1 MKSYL
6 LLLLLIGQFRISN
19 AQNSKS
25 GAKAVKED
33 TLRLVQASC
42 GQCQFK
48 MEDKGCDLAIRMKG
62 QTYIV
67 DGTNIDD
74 HGDAHAKDGFC
85 QKIRMAEVKGKI
97 IYKHFVAT
105 YFKLLPETSKTN

>member
-6 LLLLLIGQFRISN
+6 FFLFLILPFSILN
-19 AQNSKS
+19 AQTSKS
-25 GAKAVKED
+25 GEKSNKENS
-33 TLRLVQASC
+33 VQLAEASC

-48 MEDKGCDLAIRMKG
+48 MAGKGCNLAIRING
-62 QTYIV
+62 QAYFV

-85 QKIRMAEVKGKI
+85 EKIRTAEVRGKI
-97 IYKHFVAT
+97 VNKRFVAT